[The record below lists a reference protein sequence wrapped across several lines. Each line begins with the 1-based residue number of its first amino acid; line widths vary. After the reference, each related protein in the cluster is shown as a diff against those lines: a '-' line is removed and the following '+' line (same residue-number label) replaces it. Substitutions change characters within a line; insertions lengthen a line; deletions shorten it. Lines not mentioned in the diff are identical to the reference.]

1 MRPAGTKITS
11 PPVSQ
16 NKEIKSCKL
25 KGLEK
30 KIIVTM
36 FVLHF
41 DHGISASWAVLLP
54 QVVLLFFN

>member
-1 MRPAGTKITS
+1 MLITQGGSACKAGTEIAS
-11 PPVSQ
+11 PQVNQ

-25 KGLEK
+25 GAGK

-41 DHGISASWAVLLP
+41 DHGISAS
-54 QVVLLFFN
+54 